1 MSSSIDSYSIITSKE
16 KITIKSKLPKDQI
29 KIRLKMF
36 ILFVIL
42 ISLLIFLYILR
53 LTDIDLGSTLAI
65 IIILHIPFYFGFR
78 MFRQEYH
85 IKILN
90 RRFVKQYNKAIK
102 KQMMLS
108 DSEHRQREKIEN
120 IKTNKVILFGFFILI
135 FIYSIYFYYAN
146 LEDWFKGYLIFSL
159 IFTMPLIYF
168 DANYYQGK
176 NLNCNIEMSMVKEK
190 VKFWGHLYNKY
201 EFEYKL
207 KDIRKIWLVDGR
219 IGNRIFCSV
228 LFFSDVF
235 FYSVADINYGSQYV
249 DIINLYDYIETQI
262 KNNEKLEH
270 IELKHITNGRLFLS
284 LIKNQSAKRAMV
296 FN

>member
-1 MSSSIDSYSIITSKE
+1 MNSYSILTSKE
-16 KITIKSKLPKDQI
+16 KITIKAKLPKDQI
-29 KIRLKMF
+29 KKRLKMF
-36 ILFVIL
+36 ILLLIL

-53 LTDIDLGSTLAI
+53 LTGIDFGTTLAI
-65 IIILHIPFYFGFR
+65 IFLFHIPFYFGFR
-78 MFRQEYH
+78 MFKQEYH
-85 IKILN
+85 IQISNK
-90 RRFVKQYNKAIK
+90 RFVKLYNKASK
-102 KQMMLS
+102 KQLPLS
-108 DSEHRQREKIEN
+108 DSEHRLREKIEN
-120 IKTNKVILFGFFILI
+120 IKINKIKIFVFFILI
-135 FIYSIYFYYAN
+135 SLYSLYFFYAN

-159 IFTMPLIYF
+159 IFTMPLSYF
-168 DANYYQGK
+168 DTDYYQGK
-176 NLNCNIEMSMVKEK
+176 NLNNNIEMSMVKEK
-190 VKFWGHLYNKY
+190 VKFWGDLYNKY